1 MKKEMGNRVSVEDVI
16 LGVGG
21 ILVALMSLVQLA
33 PVKINPWS
41 ALAKALG
48 RAINAD
54 LMQELAA
61 TKTALEKHIQM
72 DDERN
77 ADAHRAKIL
86 AFNTELL
93 RGIDHTREDFI
104 EILAE
109 IDCYE
114 SYCRAHPDYKNNRAK
129 HAIANIGRV
138 YDDRLKKHDF
148 LGEMYP
154 PEA

>member
-1 MKKEMGNRVSVEDVI
+1 MTIQEI
-16 LGVGG
+16 LLGG
-21 ILVALMSLVQLA
+21 GGLAFALLSLVEIA
-33 PVKINPWS
+33 PVKWNPWS
-41 ALAKALG
+41 ALAKAVG

-54 LMQELAA
+54 LLKELADTRA
-61 TKTALEKHIQM
+61 TLEKHIRL

-104 EILAE
+104 EVLAE
-109 IDCYE
+109 IDQYE
-114 SYCRAHPDYKNNRAK
+114 SYCRAHPEYKNNRAK

-148 LGEMYP
+148 LGEI
-154 PEA
+154 ER

>member
-1 MKKEMGNRVSVEDVI
+1 MSLKDI
-16 LGVGG
+16 FLGGG
-21 ILVALMSLVQLA
+21 GLLFALLSLVQIA
-33 PVKINPWS
+33 PVKWNPWS
-41 ALAKALG
+41 ALAKAIG

-61 TKTALEKHIQM
+61 TKTALEKHIQI

-104 EILAE
+104 EVLAE
-109 IDCYE
+109 IDQYE
-114 SYCRAHPDYKNNRAK
+114 SYCRAHPEYKNNRVK

-148 LGEMYP
+148 LGEIKS
-154 PEA
+154 ES

>member
-1 MKKEMGNRVSVEDVI
+1 MTVKDILMG
-16 LGVGG
+16 GG
-21 ILVALMSLVQLA
+21 GLLAAVLTLIQLA
-33 PVKINPWS
+33 PVKFNPWS
-41 ALAKALG
+41 AMAKALG

-54 LMQELAA
+54 LLQELSA
-61 TKTALEKHIQM
+61 TKAALDEHIRL

-77 ADAHRAKIL
+77 ADSHRAKIL

-114 SYCRAHPDYKNNRAK
+114 SYCRAHPDYKNNRAV

-148 LGEMYP
+148 LGEHH
-154 PEA
+154 PET

>member
-1 MKKEMGNRVSVEDVI
+1 MTVKDILMG
-16 LGVGG
+16 GG
-21 ILVALMSLVQLA
+21 GLLVVLMSVIQLA
-33 PVKINPWS
+33 PVKLNPWS

-48 RAINAD
+48 RAVNAD

>member
-1 MKKEMGNRVSVEDVI
+1 MSVEDII

-61 TKTALEKHIQM
+61 TKTALDKHIKI

-77 ADAHRAKIL
+77 ADGHRAKIL

-93 RGIDHTREDFI
+93 RGQDHTREDFI
-104 EILAE
+104 EVLSE
-109 IDCYE
+109 IDFYE
-114 SYCRAHPDYKNNRAK
+114 SYCREHPEYKNSRAV

-138 YDDRLKKHDF
+138 YDNRLKKHDF
-148 LGEMYP
+148 LGEP
-154 PEA
+154 HLEA

>member
-1 MKKEMGNRVSVEDVI
+1 MTIQEI
-16 LGVGG
+16 LLGG
-21 ILVALMSLVQLA
+21 GGLAFALLSLVEVA
-33 PVKINPWS
+33 PVKWNPWS
-41 ALAKALG
+41 ALAKAVG

-54 LMQELAA
+54 LLKELADTRA
-61 TKTALEKHIQM
+61 TLEKHIRL

-104 EILAE
+104 EVLAE
-109 IDCYE
+109 IDQYE
-114 SYCRAHPDYKNNRAK
+114 SYCRAHPEYKNNRAK

-138 YDDRLKKHDF
+138 YDDRLAKHDF
-148 LGEMYP
+148 LGEI
-154 PEA
+154 ER

>member
-1 MKKEMGNRVSVEDVI
+1 MTAQDILLGGGGLLCLLFGLVEI
-16 LGVGG
+16 
-21 ILVALMSLVQLA
+21 A
-33 PVKINPWS
+33 PVKWNPWS

-61 TKTALEKHIQM
+61 TKAALEEHIRL

-77 ADAHRAKIL
+77 ADGHRAKIL

-104 EILAE
+104 EALAE
-109 IDCYE
+109 IDFYDG
-114 SYCRAHPDYKNNRAK
+114 YCRTHPDYKNNRAK
-129 HAIANIGRV
+129 YAIANIGRV
-138 YDDRLKKHDF
+138 YNDRLKKHDF
-148 LGEMYP
+148 LGEIGK
-154 PEA
+154 E

>member
-1 MKKEMGNRVSVEDVI
+1 MTAQDI
-16 LGVGG
+16 LLGG
-21 ILVALMSLVQLA
+21 GGLLIAALSLVQIA
-33 PVKINPWS
+33 PVKWNPWS
-41 ALAKALG
+41 ALAKAIG

-54 LMQELAA
+54 LMQELAD
-61 TKTALEKHIQM
+61 TRTTLEKHIQI

-104 EILAE
+104 EALAE
-109 IDCYE
+109 IDQYE
-114 SYCRAHPDYKNNRAK
+114 SYCRTHPEYKNNRAK

-138 YDDRLKKHDF
+138 YDDRLAKHDF
-148 LGEMYP
+148 LGEI
-154 PEA
+154 ER

>member
-1 MKKEMGNRVSVEDVI
+1 MTLQEI
-16 LGVGG
+16 LLGG
-21 ILVALMSLVQLA
+21 SGLAVALLSLVQLA
-33 PVKINPWS
+33 PVKWNPWS

-48 RAINAD
+48 RAVNAD

-77 ADAHRAKIL
+77 ADGHRAKIL

-138 YDDRLKKHDF
+138 YDERLKKHDF
-148 LGEMYP
+148 LGEKY

>member
-1 MKKEMGNRVSVEDVI
+1 MTAQDI
-16 LGVGG
+16 LLGG
-21 ILVALMSLVQLA
+21 GGLLAAALTLLQLS
-33 PVKINPWS
+33 PIKVDPWS

-61 TKTALEKHIQM
+61 TKAALEEHIRL

-77 ADAHRAKIL
+77 ADGHRAKIL

-104 EILAE
+104 EVLAE
-109 IDCYE
+109 IDQYE
-114 SYCRAHPDYKNNRAK
+114 SYCRAHPEYKNNRAK
-129 HAIANIGRV
+129 HAISNIGRV
-138 YDDRLKKHDF
+138 YDDRLAKHDF
-148 LGEMYP
+148 LGEI
-154 PEA
+154 ER

>member
-1 MKKEMGNRVSVEDVI
+1 MTAKEI
-16 LGVGG
+16 LLGG
-21 ILVALMSLVQLA
+21 GGLIFILFSLVEIA

-48 RAINAD
+48 RAVNAD
-54 LMQELAA
+54 LMEELAA
-61 TKTALEKHIQM
+61 TKTALEKHIQI

-77 ADAHRAKIL
+77 ADSHRAKIL

-109 IDCYE
+109 IDRYE
-114 SYCRAHPDYKNNRAK
+114 SYCRSHPDYKNNRAK

-148 LGEMYP
+148 LGEIGK
-154 PEA
+154 E

>member
-1 MKKEMGNRVSVEDVI
+1 MTAQDI
-16 LGVGG
+16 LLGG
-21 ILVALMSLVQLA
+21 GGLLFVLLSLVQIA
-33 PVKINPWS
+33 PVKWNPWS

-48 RAINAD
+48 RAVNAD

-61 TKTALEKHIQM
+61 TKTALEKHIQI

-104 EILAE
+104 EVLAE
-109 IDCYE
+109 IDRYE
-114 SYCRAHPDYKNNRAK
+114 SYCRTHPDYKNNRAR
-129 HAIANIGRV
+129 HAVANIGRV
-138 YDDRLKKHDF
+138 YDDRLAKHDF
-148 LGEMYP
+148 LGEM
-154 PEA
+154 ERG